1 MILGEIVYDQSVYI
15 KNGRFSKIRPGSST
29 SHLTEENEKIIYGN
43 GCYMSP
49 GLINM
54 HTHLGNDK
62 NDLLLYL
69 VNGVTTIRNMWGYES
84 FDLRLWLT
92 GTRVFNHLELKKKD
106 FSRAHTRPTYIYL
119 RTNTGW

>member
-1 MILGEIVYDQSVYI
+1 
-15 KNGRFSKIRPGSST
+15 
-29 SHLTEENEKIIYGN
+29 
-43 GCYMSP
+43 MSP

-69 VNGVTTIRNMWGYES
+69 VNGVTTIRNMWGGYES

-92 GTRVFNHLELKKKD
+92 GTRVFFNHLELKKRISQGLTLGPRIFTCGPILDGEKKP
-106 FSRAHTRPTYIYL
+106 FFPSFMPFYKVKSKREIEKK
-119 RTNTGW
+119 